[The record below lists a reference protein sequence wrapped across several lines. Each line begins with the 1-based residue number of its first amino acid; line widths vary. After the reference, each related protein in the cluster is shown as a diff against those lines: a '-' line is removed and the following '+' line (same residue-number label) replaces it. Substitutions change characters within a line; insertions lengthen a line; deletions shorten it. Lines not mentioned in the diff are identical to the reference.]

1 MKINFNAPL
10 TLVFALLTTLAL
22 GINTLSNGWFNSM
35 FAFYFTSWLDPMM
48 YLRLITYPF
57 CHANFSHLL
66 NNMMLFLVLGPIL
79 EAKYKPK
86 RMIVAM
92 LFTSVI
98 SGIAHLI
105 LAPRIGLVG
114 CSGIVFM
121 MIILASFAGN
131 GKGIPLTFI
140 FVFILYIGGQ
150 IISAIQV
157 NNISELAHIFGA
169 LCGAYIGFKMR

>member
-35 FAFYFTSWLDPMM
+35 FALYFTSWLDPMM

-98 SGIAHLI
+98 SGIAH
-105 LAPRIGLVG
+105 
-114 CSGIVFM
+114 S
-121 MIILASFAGN
+121 
-131 GKGIPLTFI
+131 
-140 FVFILYIGGQ
+140 YIGTAYWFSGM
-150 IISAIQV
+150 
-157 NNISELAHIFGA
+157 FGNC
-169 LCGAYIGFKMR
+169 LYDDYIG

>member
-10 TLVFALLTTLAL
+10 TLVFALMATLAL
-22 GINTLSNGWFNSM
+22 GINTLSAGWFNSM
-35 FAFYFTSWLDPMM
+35 FALRFTSWADPMM
-48 YLRLITYPF
+48 YMRLITYPF
-57 CHANFSHLL
+57 CHANMSHLV

-79 EAKYKPK
+79 ESKYKSK
-86 RMIVAM
+86 RMMIAM
-92 LFTSVI
+92 LFTSLI
-98 SGIAHLI
+98 SGIVHLI
-105 LAPRIGLVG
+105 IASRVGLIG

-121 MIILASFAGN
+121 MIILASFSGN

-157 NNISELAHIFGA
+157 NNISELTHILGA
-169 LCGAYIGFKMR
+169 LCGAYIGFKSR